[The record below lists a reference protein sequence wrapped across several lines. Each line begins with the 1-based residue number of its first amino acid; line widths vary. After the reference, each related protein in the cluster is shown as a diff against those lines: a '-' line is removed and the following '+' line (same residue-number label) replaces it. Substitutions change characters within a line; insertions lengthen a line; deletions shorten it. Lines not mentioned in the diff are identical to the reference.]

1 MDMLVTTTITFQS
14 LITWLNSFLQT
25 SWQRFQILK
34 KENFILGKIDDGTG
48 TANGIIKKEPGE
60 DGTTTTVKKEDKP
73 KPKPKEVEEYEK
85 KNSGKKKIKVRTGQ
99 TGG

>member
-1 MDMLVTTTITFQS
+1 MEGSTVAHGIWTIYEPGTGK
-14 LITWLNSFLQT
+14 
-25 SWQRFQILK
+25 ILK